1 MVTPGGA
8 GPSLKPLHS
17 LPNFSLIFTF
27 REKGIP
33 ILRFFLGLMI
43 FTFWRGSSF
52 ISMRWSQ
59 VFSYVFP
66 SFASFYALDSSHSDG
81 IALAQNFQC
90 VSCKINFFDLFF
102 SKNAFCSPRAAT
114 PFRRRS

>member
-43 FTFWRGSSF
+43 FTFGGAPRLFLCAGPRSLVMCF
-52 ISMRWSQ
+52 Q
-59 VFSYVFP
+59 VLPLFM
-66 SFASFYALDSSHSDG
+66 LWDSSHSDG